1 MPHIHVRNTGEII
14 ETNLV
19 TSILVSLQLNRVPI
33 HNVCGG
39 RAKCG
44 KCVIRIVKG
53 SEYLTRK
60 REREI
65 NRLKMI
71 KAEEQTRLACQTY
84 TRGDI
89 EIEILNIGEKPPEF

>member
-1 MPHIHVRNTGEII
+1 MPYIHVRNTGEKI

-19 TSILVSLQLNRVPI
+19 TSILVSLQLNHVRI
-33 HNVCGG
+33 HTVCGG

-44 KCVIRIVKG
+44 KCAIRIVRG

-60 REREI
+60 RELEI
-65 NRLKMI
+65 KRLQMI
-71 KAEEQTRLACQTY
+71 KAEAEEQTRLACQTY

-89 EIEILNIGEKPPEF
+89 EIEILNIDE

>member
-1 MPHIHVRNTGEII
+1 MPYIYVRNTGEKI

-19 TSILVSLQLNRVPI
+19 TSILVSLQLNHVRI
-33 HNVCGG
+33 HSVCGG

-44 KCVIRIVKG
+44 KCAIRIVRG

-60 REREI
+60 RELEI
-65 NRLKMI
+65 KRLQMI
-71 KAEEQTRLACQTY
+71 HAEEQTRLACQTY

-89 EIEILNIGEKPPEF
+89 EIEILNIDE